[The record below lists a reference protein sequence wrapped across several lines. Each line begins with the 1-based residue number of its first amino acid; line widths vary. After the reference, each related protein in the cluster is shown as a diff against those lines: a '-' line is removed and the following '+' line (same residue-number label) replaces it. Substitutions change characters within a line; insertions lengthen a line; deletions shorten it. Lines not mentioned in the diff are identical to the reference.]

1 MQQDHHF
8 LKVPTQ
14 AASVEEATAS
24 MEEISAS
31 NESIANNARMQSDHS
46 KNTYKAM
53 EELGTL
59 ITAVNADAATALKV
73 ANETNIEAL
82 KGNELMQNT
91 VKGINSIEENSRHI
105 AEMVTLISDI

>member
-1 MQQDHHF
+1 MIRNMKKFQDKIKEVVDTA
-8 LKVPTQ
+8 LNSSNQLASAEELAPSSSSLSEGAQSQ

-53 EELGTL
+53 EELWTL
-59 ITAVNADAATALKV
+59 LQ
-73 ANETNIEAL
+73 L
-82 KGNELMQNT
+82 SMQT
-91 VKGINSIEENSRHI
+91 Q
-105 AEMVTLISDI
+105 